1 VQTGD
6 ALRGPILRAF
16 CEGWGRTRSTGSFFF
31 AFPFR
36 SEAEESAFPRI
47 TTKARVPHPSR
58 FLRRVGTNTLHRQP
72 LFCISIPQ
80 RSGGICFP
88 AHHHQSTGAP
98 SFALFAKGGNEHA
111 PPAASF
117 LHFHSAAQRRNLLF
131 RKTRQ
136 IIAERATYSFGRL
149 LAVHPPP
156 RALMSNT
163 LASIRLRMMSMSFR
177 SLVSAVVC
185 AVTTSRYVSM
195 PPT

>member
-1 VQTGD
+1 MHCGD
-6 ALRGPILRAF
+6 PILRAF
-16 CEGWGRTRSTGSFFF
+16 CEGWERTLSTGSLFF

-36 SEAEESAFPRI
+36 SAAEESAFPRI

-80 RSGGICFP
+80 RSGGICFFAKP
-88 AHHHQSTGAP
+88 GKSSQNAPGAP

-163 LASIRLRMMSMSFR
+163 LASIRLRVMSMSFR

-185 AVTTSRYVSM
+185 AVTTSR
-195 PPT
+195 